1 MDPEGQRQKGERP
14 PGERSA
20 PEDHPPGHHSGHRRP
35 DAWRWLAALP
45 RRVVTIAMLGVMV
58 LVILVVVSIARDARG
73 LLASAKGRTTLSQE
87 MVVEQVRAV
96 AKLVSSEMT
105 VRDVVTYENTRYGST
120 KRALIVVTG
129 KILAGI
135 DLERGTDV
143 RIDSSARRITIT
155 MPEAQVLAVDIVQLR
170 TYDEQRG
177 LWNAFQPEDRDAIYQ
192 SVRRQLHRAAADMG
206 IVQRANASA
215 ARMLETMFSVDGYTT
230 EVRFGAPAP
239 ALDGPRHDTATT
251 SGPGR

>member
-1 MDPEGQRQKGERP
+1 MDGEGERQA
-14 PGERSA
+14 GGARGGSA
-20 PEDHPPGHHSGHRRP
+20 P
-35 DAWRWLAALP
+35 RWLAGIP
-45 RRVVTIAMLGVMV
+45 RRIVTIVGVIV
-58 LVILVVVSIARDARG
+58 AILIIIGVGRLVANTRGWIAGIR
-73 LLASAKGRTTLSQE
+73 GRTTLSQE

-135 DLERGTDV
+135 DLERGTEV
-143 RIDSSARRITIT
+143 RIDSSRRHITIII
-155 MPEAQVLAVDIVQLR
+155 PEAQVLAVDIEQLR

-177 LWNAFQPEDRDAIYQ
+177 LWNPFQPEDRDAIYQ
-192 SVRRQLHRAAADMG
+192 NVRRQLHRTAADMG
-206 IVQRANASA
+206 IVQRANVSA

-239 ALDGPRHDTATT
+239 ALDGPRRDTA
-251 SGPGR
+251 GQEAA

>member
-1 MDPEGQRQKGERP
+1 MEREGNRQAAGDPNGGRP
-14 PGERSA
+14 
-20 PEDHPPGHHSGHRRP
+20 
-35 DAWRWLAALP
+35 RWLAGIP
-45 RRVVTIAMLGVMV
+45 RRIIRIAGVLVAV
-58 LVILVVVSIARDARG
+58 LVIIAVVRIVADTRGWIAG
-73 LLASAKGRTTLSQE
+73 LRGRTTLSQE

-135 DLERGTDV
+135 DLERGTEV
-143 RIDSSARRITIT
+143 RIDSARRRITII
-155 MPEAQVLAVDIVQLR
+155 MPEAQVLAVDILQLR

-177 LWNAFQPEDRDAIYQ
+177 LWNPFQPEDRDAIYQ
-192 SVRRQLHRAAADMG
+192 NVRRQLHRSAADMG
-206 IVQRANASA
+206 IVQRANVSA

-239 ALDGPRHDTATT
+239 ALDGPRRDTVPPT
-251 SGPGR
+251 R

>member
-1 MDPEGQRQKGERP
+1 MEADGQRQPEAARKTG
-14 PGERSA
+14 GA
-20 PEDHPPGHHSGHRRP
+20 PQ
-35 DAWRWLAALP
+35 WLAGVP
-45 RRVVTIAMLGVMV
+45 RRVITLVSLIVAV
-58 LVILVVVSIARDARG
+58 LVVFAIVRIVGEARG
-73 LLASAKGRTTLSQE
+73 MIAGVKGRTTITQDMVLQE
-87 MVVEQVRAV
+87 VRSV

-135 DLERGTDV
+135 DLERGTEV
-143 RIDSSARRITIT
+143 RIDSSKKHITII

-177 LWNAFQPEDRDAIYQ
+177 LWNPFQPEDRDAIYQ
-192 SVRRQLHRAAADMG
+192 TVRRQLHLTAADMG
-206 IVQRANASA
+206 LVTKANESA
-215 ARMLETMFSVDGYTT
+215 ARMLQTMFSVDGYTA

-239 ALDGPRHDTATT
+239 ALDGPRRDTA
-251 SGPGR
+251 GL

>member
-1 MDPEGQRQKGERP
+1 MEREGDRQAAGARSGGRP
-14 PGERSA
+14 
-20 PEDHPPGHHSGHRRP
+20 
-35 DAWRWLAALP
+35 RWLAGIP
-45 RRVVTIAMLGVMV
+45 RRIVISASV
-58 LVILVVVSIARDARG
+58 LVAILVIIAVGKIVADARG
-73 LLASAKGRTTLSQE
+73 WIARVKGRTTLSQE

-135 DLERGTDV
+135 DLERGTEV
-143 RIDSSARRITIT
+143 RIDSSRKHITII

-177 LWNAFQPEDRDAIYQ
+177 LWNPFQPEDRDEIYQ

-206 IVQRANASA
+206 IVQRANVSA

-239 ALDGPRHDTATT
+239 ALDGPRRDTVPP
-251 SGPGR
+251 S

>member
-1 MDPEGQRQKGERP
+1 MDREGDRP
-14 PGERSA
+14 AAGARSGGG
-20 PEDHPPGHHSGHRRP
+20 P
-35 DAWRWLAALP
+35 RWLAGVP
-45 RRVVTIAMLGVMV
+45 RRIITIAIVV
-58 LVILVVVSIARDARG
+58 VAILVIIAVGKIVGDARG
-73 LLASAKGRTTLSQE
+73 WIAGVKGRTTLSQE

-135 DLERGTDV
+135 DLERGTEV
-143 RIDSSARRITIT
+143 RIDSSRKHITII

-177 LWNAFQPEDRDAIYQ
+177 LWNPFQPEDRDAIYQ
-192 SVRRQLHRAAADMG
+192 NVRRQLHRAAADMG
-206 IVQRANASA
+206 IVQRANVSA

-239 ALDGPRHDTATT
+239 PLDGPRRDTVP
-251 SGPGR
+251 PG

>member
-1 MDPEGQRQKGERP
+1 MHQAGDRH
-14 PGERSA
+14 PGETPRDGHA
-20 PEDHPPGHHSGHRRP
+20 P
-35 DAWRWLAALP
+35 RWLAGVP
-45 RRVVTIAMLGVMV
+45 RRVLTIVVV
-58 LVILVVVSIARDARG
+58 LVALVAIVAIWRMIADARG
-73 LLASAKGRTTLSQE
+73 WVAGMQGRTTLSQE

-135 DLERGTDV
+135 DLERGTEV
-143 RIDSSARRITIT
+143 RIDSARKHITIVI
-155 MPEAQVLAVDIVQLR
+155 PEAQVLAVDIVQLR

-177 LWNAFQPEDRDAIYQ
+177 LWNPFQPEDRDAIYQ

-206 IVQRANASA
+206 IVQRANVSA

-239 ALDGPRHDTATT
+239 PLDGPKRDTAPAT
-251 SGPGR
+251 

>member
-1 MDPEGQRQKGERP
+1 MENEGDRP
-14 PGERSA
+14 PAA
-20 PEDHPPGHHSGHRRP
+20 PAGKAGPP
-35 DAWRWLAALP
+35 RWLTGAPRWIIAVASVIAA
-45 RRVVTIAMLGVMV
+45 
-58 LVILVVVSIARDARG
+58 VILVIAAGKFVVGAGGWLSG
-73 LLASAKGRTTLSQE
+73 KEKTTLSQE
-87 MVVEQVRAV
+87 IIIEQVRAV

-135 DLERGTDV
+135 DLERGTEV
-143 RIDSSARRITIT
+143 RIDSSKNHITII

-177 LWNAFQPEDRDAIYQ
+177 LWNPFQPEDRDAIYQ
-192 SVRRQLHRAAADMG
+192 SVRRQLHRSAADMG
-206 IVQRANASA
+206 IVQRANVSA
-215 ARMLETMFSVDGYTT
+215 ARMLETMFSVDGYTA

-239 ALDGPRHDTATT
+239 ALDGARRDSLPPT
-251 SGPGR
+251 

>member
-1 MDPEGQRQKGERP
+1 MEREGNRQAAGDPNGGRP
-14 PGERSA
+14 
-20 PEDHPPGHHSGHRRP
+20 
-35 DAWRWLAALP
+35 RWLAGIP
-45 RRVVTIAMLGVMV
+45 RRIVTIAGVLVAV
-58 LVILVVVSIARDARG
+58 LVIIAVVRIVADTRGWIAG
-73 LLASAKGRTTLSQE
+73 LRGRTTLSQE

-135 DLERGTDV
+135 DLERGTEV
-143 RIDSSARRITIT
+143 RIDSARRRITII
-155 MPEAQVLAVDIVQLR
+155 MPEAQVLAVDILQLR

-177 LWNAFQPEDRDAIYQ
+177 LWNPFQPEDRDAIYQ
-192 SVRRQLHRAAADMG
+192 NVRRQLHRSAADMG
-206 IVQRANASA
+206 IVQRANVSA

-230 EVRFGAPAP
+230 EVRFGGPAP
-239 ALDGPRHDTATT
+239 ALDGPRRDTVPPT
-251 SGPGR
+251 R

>member
-1 MDPEGQRQKGERP
+1 MEREGNRQAAGDPSGGRP
-14 PGERSA
+14 
-20 PEDHPPGHHSGHRRP
+20 
-35 DAWRWLAALP
+35 RWLAGIP
-45 RRVVTIAMLGVMV
+45 RRVVTIASVLVVV
-58 LVILVVVSIARDARG
+58 LVIIAVVRIVANTRGWIAG
-73 LLASAKGRTTLSQE
+73 LRGRTTLSQE

-135 DLERGTDV
+135 DLERGTEV
-143 RIDSSARRITIT
+143 RIDSARRRITII
-155 MPEAQVLAVDIVQLR
+155 MPEAQVLAVDILQLR

-177 LWNAFQPEDRDAIYQ
+177 LWNPFQPEDRDAIYQ
-192 SVRRQLHRAAADMG
+192 NVRRQLHRSAADMG
-206 IVQRANASA
+206 IVQRANVSA

-239 ALDGPRHDTATT
+239 ALDGPRRDTVPPT
-251 SGPGR
+251 R

>member
-1 MDPEGQRQKGERP
+1 MEREGNRQAAGDPSGGRP
-14 PGERSA
+14 
-20 PEDHPPGHHSGHRRP
+20 
-35 DAWRWLAALP
+35 RWLGGIP
-45 RRVVTIAMLGVMV
+45 RRIVTIASVLVAV
-58 LVILVVVSIARDARG
+58 LVIIAAWRIVADARG
-73 LLASAKGRTTLSQE
+73 WMARVKGRTTLSQE

-135 DLERGTDV
+135 DLERGTEV
-143 RIDSSARRITIT
+143 RIDSGRRRITII
-155 MPEAQVLAVDIVQLR
+155 MPEAQVLAVDILQLR

-177 LWNAFQPEDRDAIYQ
+177 LWNPFQPEDRDAIYQ
-192 SVRRQLHRAAADMG
+192 NVRRQLHRTAADMG
-206 IVQRANASA
+206 IVQRANVSA

-230 EVRFGAPAP
+230 EVQFGAPAP
-239 ALDGPRHDTATT
+239 ALDGPRRDTVPPT
-251 SGPGR
+251 R

>member
-1 MDPEGQRQKGERP
+1 MERDANRP
-14 PGERSA
+14 SASA
-20 PEDHPPGHHSGHRRP
+20 PGGGAPG
-35 DAWRWLAALP
+35 WLAGVP
-45 RRVVTIAMLGVMV
+45 RRLVTIAGLIVAV
-58 LVILVVVSIARDARG
+58 LVIIAIAKIVGDARG
-73 LLASAKGRTTLSQE
+73 LIAGVKGRTTLSQE

-135 DLERGTDV
+135 DLERGTEV
-143 RIDSSARRITIT
+143 RIDSSKKHITII
-155 MPEAQVLAVDIVQLR
+155 MPEAQVLAVDIVEMR

-177 LWNAFQPEDRDAIYQ
+177 LWNPFQAEDRDAIYQ
-192 SVRRQLHRAAADMG
+192 NVRRQLHSAAADMG
-206 IVQRANASA
+206 IVEKANVSA

-239 ALDGPRHDTATT
+239 PLDGPRRDTATT
-251 SGPGR
+251 R